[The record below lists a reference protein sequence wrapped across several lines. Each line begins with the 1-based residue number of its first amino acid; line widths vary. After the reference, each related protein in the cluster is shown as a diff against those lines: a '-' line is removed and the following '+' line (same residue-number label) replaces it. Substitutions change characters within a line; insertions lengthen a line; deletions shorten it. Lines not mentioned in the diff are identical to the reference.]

1 MNKRLTTALAA
12 LFLACS
18 TILPAHAAELAPQI
32 AEAEAM
38 TLSISPH
45 WIAINQI
52 SHGVTFNGSTAN
64 VSSNCYAW
72 YSNYKVYIT
81 VTLQKINGVS
91 ISNLKSWSSN
101 GTGSA
106 HVSETYSVDRGSYRV
121 QTSVTVYD
129 ASGNHVESVTDY
141 SNIKVY

>member
-1 MNKRLTTALAA
+1 MKKRLFTTLIALT
-12 LFLACS
+12 LACS
-18 TILPAHAAELAPQI
+18 SILPAHAAALAP
-32 AEAEAM
+32 EAEALN
-38 TLSISPH
+38 LSISPR

-52 SHGVTFNGSTAN
+52 SHGVTFSGSTAR

-91 ISNLKSWSSN
+91 VSNLKSWSAN

-106 HVSETYSVDRGSYRV
+106 HVSESYSVDRGSYRV
-121 QTSVTVYD
+121 QTTATIYD
-129 ASGNHVESVTDY
+129 ANGRYVESVTDY
-141 SNIKVY
+141 SAIKAY